1 MQKTSNAL
9 DALNRNRA
17 YLILA
22 LVLIFALFTPRFY
35 TMFNVRSILSGSAL
49 YTFLG
54 VSFTLCL
61 IAGHMDLSVG
71 YMATTGAM
79 VVLGMRTNSGLPW
92 WLAILIAVGVGA
104 IAGTINGLLVTKAK
118 IHSFIATLGMQFV
131 LRGSMY
137 MYCNGA
143 EISVRGEFTLT
154 DAINRA
160 PLKFLPLSN
169 LFICTLAVVIIYL
182 VVLRNT
188 RFGRNVHI
196 MGGNRETA
204 WLAGVKS
211 DKLTTLVFT
220 LSGITCALGGALF
233 AISQGTATPTLGEKG
248 IPPLMVAL
256 TATILGGTSMAGGKG
271 NVLKTFA
278 SILAIMAM
286 LSVLTT
292 RYGKFE
298 LQILFMG
305 LALAVAVIYE
315 TLRNYARQKRVG
327 IRPNLA
333 DEYARET
340 GKTLHIEK

>member
-1 MQKTSNAL
+1 MQRTFNPL

-17 YLILA
+17 YIILVMVLILA
-22 LVLIFALFTPRFY
+22 LFSPNFY
-35 TMFNVRSILSGSAL
+35 TLFNIRSILSGSAL

-79 VVLGMRTNSGLPW
+79 IVLGMRTNSGLPW
-92 WLAILIAVGVGA
+92 SLAIIVAVLVGA
-104 IAGTINGLLVTKAK
+104 LAGAINGFLVAKAK

-137 MYCNGA
+137 IYCNGA
-143 EISVRGEFTLT
+143 EISVRGDFSMT

-160 PLKFLPLSN
+160 PLSFLPFSF
-169 LFICTLAVVIIYL
+169 LFLCTLAVVTIY
-182 VVLRNT
+182 VIMLRST

-196 MGGNRETA
+196 MGGNLETA

-211 DKLTTLVFT
+211 DKLTIVVFV

-248 IPPLMVAL
+248 IAPLMVAL
-256 TATILGGTSMAGGKG
+256 TATILGGTDMAGGRG
-271 NVLKTFA
+271 SVLKTFA
-278 SILAIMAM
+278 SIVSLMAM

-292 RYGKFE
+292 MFGKFE

-305 LALAVAVIYE
+305 LMLAIAVMYE
-315 TLRNYARQKRVG
+315 TIRRYSRLKRVG

-333 DEYARET
+333 EEYTRLT
-340 GKTLHIEK
+340 SKKLRVD